1 MYSPGNAFNHIMTR
15 ITKGLVNTWTIHEEE
30 EEEEEESLVSLSP
43 GSLLS
48 VCCSVL
54 YIMFV
59 SRGMRVTSNVIL

>member
-1 MYSPGNAFNHIMTR
+1 MYSPGNAFNHIITQK
-15 ITKGLVNTWTIHEEE
+15 TKGLVNTWTIHEEE
-30 EEEEEESLVSLSP
+30 EEESLVSISP

-59 SRGMRVTSNVIL
+59 SRGTRVTSNVIL